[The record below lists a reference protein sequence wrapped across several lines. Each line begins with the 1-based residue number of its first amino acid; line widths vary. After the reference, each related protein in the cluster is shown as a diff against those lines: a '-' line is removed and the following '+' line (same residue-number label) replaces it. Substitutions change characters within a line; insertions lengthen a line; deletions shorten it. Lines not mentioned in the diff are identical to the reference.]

1 MVRSDSALA
10 LLYLNKFCWR
20 RCRED
25 RALLAGFYI
34 EHMRKTPPNPEL
46 RLAKGTTAAPPTH

>member
-20 RCRED
+20 RGREGTA
-25 RALLAGFYI
+25 RLAMFYI
-34 EHMRKTPPNPEL
+34 EHRRKTPPNPEL

>member
-25 RALLAGFYI
+25 TAQLEVFYI
-34 EHMRKTPPNPEL
+34 EHMRNTPPSPAL
-46 RLAKGTTAAPPTH
+46 RLATGTTAAPPTH